1 MTTRETLALKFPL
14 HYVELLKS
22 LIQEDCFT

>member
-1 MTTRETLALKFPL
+1 MITREALAVKFPL